1 MRTRDITICL
11 IAFALGITLLIT
23 AGNQLD
29 YINSQRKEMKLV
41 INEPLENAPP
51 SLAFA
56 TVAMGAFRGLIVDI
70 LWIRADRLKE
80 EGQFFDARQLAEWIV
95 ALQPRFSAVWAF
107 QAWNMAY
114 NISVTIPASQPEQRW
129 RWVRNGF
136 ELLRDKGIPLNPGD
150 LSLYRELALI
160 FQHKMGGVTDD
171 VHKYYKLQ
179 LARAMTPLLGPAD
192 EQYFQK
198 LAQAPKTFNEIIS
211 DANIVEFI
219 NALKSADETFSDDD
233 TLVPSYLAL
242 RQEPRK
248 FKPEAFGVIDHYRG
262 TRMLEKFD
270 LFARAHQL
278 RNVWK
283 LEPQLMQEINKTFGP
298 VDWTDP
304 NHHLPMDWRHPDTHA
319 IYWAVKGFKLA
330 PEKDISVSEANTD
343 RIVNHSLQNL
353 YRYGRMYIYKMPE
366 EEQLSDDSRPDQ
378 RPRLTHAVYLRPDLR
393 MFDAYDKNQLLTI
406 EKYKDDKGIYDSMQ
420 SGHRNF
426 LKNSMLNFYL
436 AGHDRYARG
445 IYKKLQKLYP
455 RDEFKV
461 DYIVYLRNRLTEEM
475 GQLGITDAREMVQLM
490 LREAYFY
497 YAMREDDEAYRRE
510 QIAVEVHK
518 RYSTL
523 FAGEEHRIDLPP
535 LGRLKYLALIDFL
548 RDSLFPPSLR
558 QRLAARIRIE
568 RPDLSKQLEK
578 EETKVLEELER
589 QQQTEQP

>member
-198 LAQAPKTFNEIIS
+198 LAQAPETFNEIIS
-211 DANIVEFI
+211 DANIVKFI
-219 NALKSADETFSDDD
+219 NALKSADETFADDD

-248 FKPEAFGVIDHYRG
+248 FKPEAFGVIDRYRG

-353 YRYGRMYIYKMPE
+353 YRYGRMYIYTIPE
-366 EEQLSDDSRPDQ
+366 EEQSSDNSRPDQ
-378 RPRLTHAVYLRPDLR
+378 KPRLTQTVYLRPDLR

-475 GQLGITDAREMVQLM
+475 GQLGITDAREMVQFM

-518 RYSTL
+518 RYSKL
-523 FAGEEHRIDLPP
+523 FEGEEHRIGLPP
-535 LGRLKYLALIDFL
+535 LGRLKYTALIDFL
-548 RDSLFPPSLR
+548 NDSLYPPSLR
-558 QRLAARIRIE
+558 QALAARIRIE

-578 EETKVLEELER
+578 EEKKVLEELER